1 MKKIEYLYKFDIVL
15 RILIGSFFL
24 ALPLLAISA
33 PVIQTAFGYP
43 NGEGIYS
50 FLSPICHQYPTRS
63 MWILNRPFA
72 LCSRCFSGYLG
83 LSIGLFAIRSRYK
96 YYKRLIF
103 GIGLLIPGVLD
114 GIIQL
119 LTTYESTNIIRFF
132 TGLIGGYGVF
142 YIIFP
147 FSSLTNKKKGNVK

>member
-1 MKKIEYLYKFDIVL
+1 MDYLQKFEIVL
-15 RILIGSFFL
+15 RILLSFFFL

-33 PVIQTAFGYP
+33 PIIQTTFSYP

-63 MWILNRPFA
+63 FWILNRPFA

-83 LSIGLFAIRSRYK
+83 LGIGFFAIRSQYK
-96 YYKRLIF
+96 YFKRLIF
-103 GIGLLIPGVLD
+103 GIALIIPGVLD
-114 GIIQL
+114 GLFQL
-119 LTTYESTNIIRFF
+119 WTNYESTNIIRFL
-132 TGLIGGYGVF
+132 TGLSGGLGVF

-147 FSSLTNKKKGNVK
+147 FSSLTNNAKGNVK